1 MSRPT
6 SALATPASVASAASE
21 RTLARLEGDTAC
33 LVDDVVRGVVDDF
46 PSSSRVSL
54 RSPGTSAGQPA
65 PRICCLTVLVD
76 EALRY

>member
-46 PSSSRVSL
+46 ASSSRLSL
-54 RSPGTSAGQPA
+54 RSRGTSAGQQA
-65 PRICCLTVLVD
+65 TSVCRLMALVD